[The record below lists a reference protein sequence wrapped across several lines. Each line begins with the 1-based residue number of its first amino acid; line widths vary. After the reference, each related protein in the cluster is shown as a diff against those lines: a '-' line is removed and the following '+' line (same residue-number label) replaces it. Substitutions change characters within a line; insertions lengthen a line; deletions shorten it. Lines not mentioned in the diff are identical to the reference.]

1 LFKVF
6 TAASSL
12 SMMETHSLSRLINEI
27 SADLGNPSLLFQLV
41 ALLSCFFLAWFLS
54 RTIHRYFRTVDQ
66 SSDVLKIGVESF
78 SRVLWPLL
86 ALVFLF
92 FAKLVLGKFQHTGLL
107 KLFFPILSSFAL
119 IRFSF
124 YVIRRAFVRDGT
136 VGSAMLLFEKVFA
149 TFVWLALV
157 LHFTGM
163 WDSIFSALDDIVL
176 PIGKSKVTVLA
187 ILQGVASVA
196 LTLVL
201 ALWVSALLE
210 ARLMLIPNMHSSLRV
225 VLSRAGRAIL
235 ILSAI
240 LISLS
245 LVGIDLTVLSVF
257 GGALGVGLGLGL
269 QRITSSYVSGFII
282 LFDRSLAIGDMITV
296 DKFSGAVTQINT
308 RYTVLKGSDG
318 VESIIPNEML
328 VSNPVQNLSLT
339 DRAVVLVTD
348 FTVAYDTD
356 LDALFPALV
365 ETVSQVAR
373 VSANIEPSAYLL
385 RFGADGF
392 ELRVGFWIEDP
403 ENGRNNVI
411 SDVNRAIL
419 VLIRARGVELPYP
432 QREVRLFQDPVKTQ
446 AEISVK

>member
-1 LFKVF
+1 MFKDF
-6 TAASSL
+6 TAVTSL
-12 SMMETHSLSRLINEI
+12 SMMETHSLSRLIAEI
-27 SADLGNPSLLFQLV
+27 SADLGNPSLLYQLF
-41 ALLSCFFLAWFLS
+41 ALLTCFSLAWLVS
-54 RTIHRYFRTVDQ
+54 RSIQRFFATVDHT
-66 SSDVLKIGVESF
+66 SGVLRIGVESF

-92 FAKLVLGKFQHTGLL
+92 ISKLVIGKFQHTGLL
-107 KLFFPILSSFAL
+107 KLFVPILSSFAL

-124 YVIRRAFVRDGT
+124 YVLRRAFVRDGM
-136 VGSAMLLFEKVFA
+136 VGNTLLIFEKVFA
-149 TFVWLALV
+149 GLVWLGLV

-163 WDSIFSALDDIVL
+163 WEEIFLALEEVIL
-176 PIGKSKVTVLA
+176 PLGKSKVSLLA
-187 ILQGVASVA
+187 ILQGIASVA
-196 LTLVL
+196 LTVVL
-201 ALWVSALLE
+201 ALWISALLE
-210 ARLMLIPNMHSSLRV
+210 ARLMLIPSMHSSLRV
-225 VLSRAGRAIL
+225 VLSRLGRAIF
-235 ILSAI
+235 ILLAI
-240 LISLS
+240 LMSLS

-282 LFDRSLAIGDMITV
+282 LFDRSLSIGDMITV

-318 VESIIPNEML
+318 VEAIIPNEML

-356 LDALFPALV
+356 LDNLFPALIEV
-365 ETVSQVAR
+365 VAQVPR
-373 VSANIEPSAYLL
+373 VSANTEPSAYLL

-403 ENGRNNVI
+403 ENGRTNVI

-419 VLIRARGVELPYP
+419 VLIRERGVILPFP
-432 QREVRLFQDPVKTQ
+432 QREITVFRAPVKTPLES
-446 AEISVK
+446 A

>member
-1 LFKVF
+1 
-6 TAASSL
+6 
-12 SMMETHSLSRLINEI
+12 M
-27 SADLGNPSLLFQLV
+27 
-41 ALLSCFFLAWFLS
+41 LAWFLS
-54 RTIHRYFRTVDQ
+54 RTIQRYFATVEQ
-66 SSDVLKIGVESF
+66 SSGVFKIGVESF

-92 FAKLVLGKFQHTGLL
+92 FAKLILGKFQHTGLL

-124 YVIRRAFVRDGT
+124 YVFRRAFVRDGT
-136 VGSAMLLFEKVFA
+136 VGNALLLFEKVFA
-149 TFVWLALV
+149 TLVWLALV

-163 WDSIFSALDDIVL
+163 WESIFQALEEIIL
-176 PIGKSKVTVLA
+176 PIGKSKVSLLA

-196 LTLVL
+196 LTVVL
-201 ALWVSALLE
+201 ALWISALLE
-210 ARLMLIPNMHSSLRV
+210 ARLLLIPNMHSSLRV
-225 VLSRAGRAIL
+225 VLSRLGRAIF
-235 ILSAI
+235 ILLAI
-240 LISLS
+240 LMSLS

-282 LFDRSLAIGDMITV
+282 LFDRSLSIGDMITV

-318 VESIIPNEML
+318 IEAIIPNEML

-356 LDALFPALV
+356 LDTLFPALI
-365 ETVSQVAR
+365 ELVSQVPR
-373 VSANIEPSAYLL
+373 VSSNNPPSAYLL

-392 ELRVGFWIEDP
+392 ELRVSFWIEDP
-403 ENGRNNVI
+403 ENGRTNVI

-419 VLIRARGVELPYP
+419 VLIRERGIELPFP
-432 QREVRLFQDPVKTQ
+432 QREITVFQAQ
-446 AEISVK
+446 AKA

>member
-1 LFKVF
+1 
-6 TAASSL
+6 
-12 SMMETHSLSRLINEI
+12 MMETHSLSRLIAEI
-27 SADLGNPSLLFQLV
+27 SADLGNPGLLIQLL
-41 ALLSCFFLAWFLS
+41 ALMSCFLLAWFLS
-54 RTIHRYFRTVDQ
+54 RSIQRYFATVDQ
-66 SSDVLKIGVESF
+66 SSGVLKIGVESF

-92 FAKLVLGKFQHTGLL
+92 FAKLILGKFQHTGLL

-124 YVIRRAFVRDGT
+124 YVFRRAFVRDGT
-136 VGSAMLLFEKVFA
+136 VGNALLLFEKVFA
-149 TFVWLALV
+149 TLVWLALV

-163 WDSIFSALDDIVL
+163 WESIFQALEEIIL
-176 PIGKSKVTVLA
+176 PIGKSKVSLLA
-187 ILQGVASVA
+187 VLQGIASVA
-196 LTLVL
+196 LTVVL
-201 ALWVSALLE
+201 ALWISALLE
-210 ARLMLIPNMHSSLRV
+210 ARLLLIPNMHSSLRV
-225 VLSRAGRAIL
+225 VLSRLGRAIF
-235 ILSAI
+235 ILLAI

-282 LFDRSLAIGDMITV
+282 LFDRSLSIGDLVTV
-296 DKFSGAVTQINT
+296 DKFSGSVTQINT

-318 VESIIPNEML
+318 VESIIPNEMF

-339 DRAVVLVTD
+339 DRSVVLVTD

-356 LDALFPALV
+356 LDSLFPALV
-365 ETVSQVAR
+365 ELVSQVPR
-373 VSANIEPSAYLL
+373 VSANNPPSAYLL

-392 ELRVGFWIEDP
+392 ELRVSFWIEDP
-403 ENGRNNVI
+403 ENGRTNVI

-419 VLIRARGVELPYP
+419 VLIRERGIELPFP
-432 QREVRLFQDPVKTQ
+432 QREITVFQAQ
-446 AEISVK
+446 AKA

>member
-1 LFKVF
+1 MYKEL
-6 TAASSL
+6 TAVTSL
-12 SMMETHSLSRLINEI
+12 SMMETHSLSRLIAEI
-27 SADLGNPSLLFQLV
+27 SADLGDPSLLFQLL
-41 ALLSCFFLAWFLS
+41 ALLSCFLLAWFFS
-54 RTIHRYFRTVDQ
+54 RTIQRYFATVEQ
-66 SSDVLKIGVESF
+66 SSGVFKIGVESF

-92 FAKLVLGKFQHTGLL
+92 FAKLILGKFQHTGLL

-124 YVIRRAFVRDGT
+124 YVFRRAFVRDGT
-136 VGSAMLLFEKVFA
+136 VGNTLLLFEKVFA
-149 TFVWLALV
+149 TLVWLALV

-163 WDSIFSALDDIVL
+163 WETIFEALEEIIL
-176 PIGKSKVTVLA
+176 PIGKSKVSLLA

-196 LTLVL
+196 LTVVL

-210 ARLMLIPNMHSSLRV
+210 ARLLLIPNMHSSLRV
-225 VLSRAGRAIL
+225 VLSRLGRAVFIL
-235 ILSAI
+235 LAI
-240 LISLS
+240 LMSLS

-282 LFDRSLAIGDMITV
+282 LFDRSLSIGDMITV

-348 FTVAYDTD
+348 FTVSYDTD
-356 LDALFPALV
+356 LDSLFPALV
-365 ETVSQVAR
+365 DVVKQVPR
-373 VSANIEPSAYLL
+373 VSATTEPSANLL

-403 ENGRNNVI
+403 ENGRTNVI

-419 VLIRARGVELPYP
+419 VLIRERGIHLPFP
-432 QREVRLFQDPVKTQ
+432 QREITVFQAQVKNPV
-446 AEISVK
+446 

>member
-1 LFKVF
+1 
-6 TAASSL
+6 
-12 SMMETHSLSRLINEI
+12 MMETHSLSRLIAEI
-27 SADLGNPSLLFQLV
+27 SADLGDTSLLFQLI
-41 ALLSCFFLAWFLS
+41 ALMSCFLLAWFLS
-54 RTIHRYFRTVDQ
+54 RTIQRYFATVEQ
-66 SSDVLKIGVESF
+66 SSGVFKIGVESF

-92 FAKLVLGKFQHTGLL
+92 FAKLILGKFQHTGLL

-124 YVIRRAFVRDGT
+124 YVFRRAFVRDGT
-136 VGSAMLLFEKVFA
+136 VGNALLLFEKVFA
-149 TFVWLALV
+149 TLVWLALV

-163 WDSIFSALDDIVL
+163 WESIFQALEEIIL
-176 PIGKSKVTVLA
+176 PIGKSKVSLLA

-196 LTLVL
+196 LTVVL
-201 ALWVSALLE
+201 ALWISALLE
-210 ARLMLIPNMHSSLRV
+210 ARLLLIPNMHSSLRV
-225 VLSRAGRAIL
+225 VLSRLGRAIF
-235 ILSAI
+235 ILLAI
-240 LISLS
+240 LMSLS

-282 LFDRSLAIGDMITV
+282 LFDRSLSIGDMITV

-318 VESIIPNEML
+318 IEAIIPNEML

-356 LDALFPALV
+356 LDTLFPALI
-365 ETVSQVAR
+365 ELVSQVPR
-373 VSANIEPSAYLL
+373 VSLNNPPSAYLL

-392 ELRVGFWIEDP
+392 ELRVSFWIEDP
-403 ENGRNNVI
+403 ENGRTNVI

-419 VLIRARGVELPYP
+419 VLIRERGIELPFP
-432 QREVRLFQDPVKTQ
+432 QREITVFQAQ
-446 AEISVK
+446 AKA

>member
-1 LFKVF
+1 LFKDF
-6 TAASSL
+6 TAVTSL
-12 SMMETHSLSRLINEI
+12 SMMETHSLSRLIAEI
-27 SADLGNPSLLFQLV
+27 SADLGDTSLLFQLI
-41 ALLSCFFLAWFLS
+41 ALMSCFLLAWFLS
-54 RTIHRYFRTVDQ
+54 RTIQRYFATVEQ
-66 SSDVLKIGVESF
+66 SSGVFKIGVESF

-92 FAKLVLGKFQHTGLL
+92 FAKLILGKFQHTGLL

-124 YVIRRAFVRDGT
+124 YVFRRAFVRDGT
-136 VGSAMLLFEKVFA
+136 VGNALLLFEKVFA
-149 TFVWLALV
+149 TLVWLALV

-163 WDSIFSALDDIVL
+163 WESIFQALEEIIL
-176 PIGKSKVTVLA
+176 PIGKSKVSLLA

-196 LTLVL
+196 LTVVL
-201 ALWVSALLE
+201 ALWISALLE
-210 ARLMLIPNMHSSLRV
+210 ARLLLIPNMHSSLRV
-225 VLSRAGRAIL
+225 VLSRLGRAIF
-235 ILSAI
+235 ILLAI
-240 LISLS
+240 LMSLS

-282 LFDRSLAIGDMITV
+282 LFDRSLSIGDMITV

-318 VESIIPNEML
+318 IEAIIPNEML

-356 LDALFPALV
+356 LDTLFPALI
-365 ETVSQVAR
+365 ELVSQVPR
-373 VSANIEPSAYLL
+373 VSSNNPPSAYLL

-392 ELRVGFWIEDP
+392 ELRVSFWIEDP
-403 ENGRNNVI
+403 ENGRTNVI

-419 VLIRARGVELPYP
+419 VLIRERGIELPFP
-432 QREVRLFQDPVKTQ
+432 QREITVFQAQ
-446 AEISVK
+446 AKA

>member
-1 LFKVF
+1 LVKDLIAV
-6 TAASSL
+6 SSL
-12 SMMETHSLSRLINEI
+12 SMMETHSLSRLIAEI
-27 SADLGNPSLLFQLV
+27 SADLGNPSLLIQLL
-41 ALLSCFFLAWFLS
+41 ALMSCFLLAWFLS
-54 RTIHRYFRTVDQ
+54 RSIQRYFATVDQ
-66 SSDVLKIGVESF
+66 SSGVLKIGVESF

-92 FAKLVLGKFQHTGLL
+92 FAKLILGKFQHTGLL

-124 YVIRRAFVRDGT
+124 YVFRRAFVRDGT
-136 VGSAMLLFEKVFA
+136 VGNALLLFEKVFA
-149 TFVWLALV
+149 TLVWLALV

-163 WDSIFSALDDIVL
+163 WESIFQALEEIIL
-176 PIGKSKVTVLA
+176 PIGKSKVSLLA
-187 ILQGVASVA
+187 VLQGIASVA
-196 LTLVL
+196 LTVVL
-201 ALWVSALLE
+201 ALWISALLE
-210 ARLMLIPNMHSSLRV
+210 ARLLLIPNMHSSLRV
-225 VLSRAGRAIL
+225 VLSRLGRAIF
-235 ILSAI
+235 ILLAI

-282 LFDRSLAIGDMITV
+282 LFDRSLSIGDLVTV
-296 DKFSGAVTQINT
+296 DKFSGSVTQINT

-318 VESIIPNEML
+318 VESIIPNEMF

-339 DRAVVLVTD
+339 DRSVVLVTD

-356 LDALFPALV
+356 LDSLLPALV
-365 ETVSQVAR
+365 ELVSQVPR
-373 VSANIEPSAYLL
+373 VSTNNPPSAYLL

-392 ELRVGFWIEDP
+392 ELRVSFWIEDP
-403 ENGRNNVI
+403 ENGRTNVI

-419 VLIRARGVELPYP
+419 VLIRERGIELPFP
-432 QREVRLFQDPVKTQ
+432 QREITVFQAQ
-446 AEISVK
+446 AKA

>member
-1 LFKVF
+1 MFKDF
-6 TAASSL
+6 TAVTSL
-12 SMMETHSLSRLINEI
+12 SMMETHSLSRLIAEI
-27 SADLGNPSLLFQLV
+27 SADLGDTSLLFQLI
-41 ALLSCFFLAWFLS
+41 ALMSCFLLAWFLS
-54 RTIHRYFRTVDQ
+54 RTIQRYFATVEQ
-66 SSDVLKIGVESF
+66 SSGVFKIGVESF

-92 FAKLVLGKFQHTGLL
+92 FAKLILGKFQHTGLL

-124 YVIRRAFVRDGT
+124 YVFRRAFVRDGT
-136 VGSAMLLFEKVFA
+136 VGNALLLFEKVFA
-149 TFVWLALV
+149 TLVWLALV

-163 WDSIFSALDDIVL
+163 WESIFQALEEIIL
-176 PIGKSKVTVLA
+176 PIGKSKVSLLA

-196 LTLVL
+196 LTVVL
-201 ALWVSALLE
+201 ALWISALLE
-210 ARLMLIPNMHSSLRV
+210 ARLLLIPNMHSSLRV
-225 VLSRAGRAIL
+225 VLSRLGRAIF
-235 ILSAI
+235 ILLAI
-240 LISLS
+240 LMSLS

-282 LFDRSLAIGDMITV
+282 LFDRSLSIGDMITV

-318 VESIIPNEML
+318 IEAIIPNEML

-339 DRAVVLVTD
+339 DRSVVLVTD

-356 LDALFPALV
+356 LDTLFPALI
-365 ETVSQVAR
+365 ELVSQVPR
-373 VSANIEPSAYLL
+373 VSSNNPPSAYLL

-392 ELRVGFWIEDP
+392 ELRVSFWIEDP
-403 ENGRNNVI
+403 ENGRTNVI

-419 VLIRARGVELPYP
+419 VLIRERGIELPFP
-432 QREVRLFQDPVKTQ
+432 QREITVFQAQ
-446 AEISVK
+446 AKA

>member
-1 LFKVF
+1 MLIQVF
-6 TAASSL
+6 ALMSCFLLAWL
-12 SMMETHSLSRLINEI
+12 LSRSI
-27 SADLGNPSLLFQLV
+27 Q
-41 ALLSCFFLAWFLS
+41 
-54 RTIHRYFRTVDQ
+54 RYFATVDQ
-66 SSDVLKIGVESF
+66 SSGVLKIGVESF

-92 FAKLVLGKFQHTGLL
+92 FAKLILGKFQHTGLL

-124 YVIRRAFVRDGT
+124 YVFRRAFVRDGT
-136 VGSAMLLFEKVFA
+136 VGNALLLFEKVFA
-149 TFVWLALV
+149 TLVWLALV

-163 WDSIFSALDDIVL
+163 WESIFQALEEIIL
-176 PIGKSKVTVLA
+176 PIGKSKVSLLA
-187 ILQGVASVA
+187 VLQGIASVA
-196 LTLVL
+196 LTVVL
-201 ALWVSALLE
+201 ALWISALLE
-210 ARLMLIPNMHSSLRV
+210 ARLLLIPNMHSSLRV
-225 VLSRAGRAIL
+225 VLSRLGRAIF
-235 ILSAI
+235 ILLAI

-282 LFDRSLAIGDMITV
+282 LFDRSLSIGDLVTV
-296 DKFSGAVTQINT
+296 DKFSGSVTQINT

-318 VESIIPNEML
+318 IESIIPNEMF

-339 DRAVVLVTD
+339 DRSVVLVTD

-356 LDALFPALV
+356 LDSLFPALV
-365 ETVSQVAR
+365 ELVSQVPR
-373 VSANIEPSAYLL
+373 VSANNPPSAYLL

-392 ELRVGFWIEDP
+392 ELRVSFWIEDP
-403 ENGRNNVI
+403 ENGRTNVI

-419 VLIRARGVELPYP
+419 VLIRERGIELPFP
-432 QREVRLFQDPVKTQ
+432 QREITVFQAQ
-446 AEISVK
+446 AKA

>member
-1 LFKVF
+1 
-6 TAASSL
+6 
-12 SMMETHSLSRLINEI
+12 MMETHSLSRLIAEI
-27 SADLGNPSLLFQLV
+27 SADLGDTSLLFQLI
-41 ALLSCFFLAWFLS
+41 ALMSCFLLAWFLS
-54 RTIHRYFRTVDQ
+54 RTIQRYFATVEQ
-66 SSDVLKIGVESF
+66 SSGVFKIGVESF

-92 FAKLVLGKFQHTGLL
+92 FAKLILGKFQHTGLL

-124 YVIRRAFVRDGT
+124 YVFRRAFVRDGT
-136 VGSAMLLFEKVFA
+136 VGNALLLFEKVFA
-149 TFVWLALV
+149 TLVWLALV

-163 WDSIFSALDDIVL
+163 WESIFQALEEIIL
-176 PIGKSKVTVLA
+176 PIGKSKVSLLA

-196 LTLVL
+196 LTVVL
-201 ALWVSALLE
+201 ALWISALLE
-210 ARLMLIPNMHSSLRV
+210 ARLLLIPNMHSSLRV
-225 VLSRAGRAIL
+225 VLSRLGRAIF
-235 ILSAI
+235 ILLAI
-240 LISLS
+240 LMSLS

-282 LFDRSLAIGDMITV
+282 LFDRSLSIGDMITV

-318 VESIIPNEML
+318 IEAIIPNEML

-356 LDALFPALV
+356 LDTLFPALI
-365 ETVSQVAR
+365 ELVSQVPR
-373 VSANIEPSAYLL
+373 VSSNNPPSAYLL

-392 ELRVGFWIEDP
+392 ELRVSFWIEDP
-403 ENGRNNVI
+403 ENGRTNVI

-419 VLIRARGVELPYP
+419 VLIRERGIELPFP
-432 QREVRLFQDPVKTQ
+432 QREITVFQAQ
-446 AEISVK
+446 AKA

>member
-1 LFKVF
+1 
-6 TAASSL
+6 
-12 SMMETHSLSRLINEI
+12 MMETHSLSRLIAEI
-27 SADLGNPSLLFQLV
+27 SADLGNPGLLIQLL
-41 ALLSCFFLAWFLS
+41 ALMSCFLLAWLLSRS
-54 RTIHRYFRTVDQ
+54 IQRYFATVDQ
-66 SSDVLKIGVESF
+66 SSGVLKIGVESF

-92 FAKLVLGKFQHTGLL
+92 FAKLILGKFQHTGLL

-124 YVIRRAFVRDGT
+124 YVFRRAFVRDGT
-136 VGSAMLLFEKVFA
+136 VGNALLLFEKVFA
-149 TFVWLALV
+149 TLVWLALV

-163 WDSIFSALDDIVL
+163 WESIFQALEEIIL
-176 PIGKSKVTVLA
+176 PIGKSKVSLLA
-187 ILQGVASVA
+187 VLQGIASVA
-196 LTLVL
+196 LTVVL
-201 ALWVSALLE
+201 ALWISALLE
-210 ARLMLIPNMHSSLRV
+210 ARLLLIPNMHSSLRV
-225 VLSRAGRAIL
+225 VLSRLGRAIF
-235 ILSAI
+235 ILLAI

-282 LFDRSLAIGDMITV
+282 LFDRSLSIGDLVTV
-296 DKFSGAVTQINT
+296 DKFSGSVTQINT

-318 VESIIPNEML
+318 VESIIPNEMF

-339 DRAVVLVTD
+339 DRSVVLVTD

-356 LDALFPALV
+356 LDSLFPALV
-365 ETVSQVAR
+365 ELVSQVPR
-373 VSANIEPSAYLL
+373 VSANNPPSAYLL

-392 ELRVGFWIEDP
+392 ELRVSFWIEDP
-403 ENGRNNVI
+403 ESGRTNVI

-419 VLIRARGVELPYP
+419 VLIRERGIELPFP
-432 QREVRLFQDPVKTQ
+432 QREITVFQAQ
-446 AEISVK
+446 AKA

>member
-1 LFKVF
+1 MFKDF
-6 TAASSL
+6 TAVTSL
-12 SMMETHSLSRLINEI
+12 SMMETHSLSRLIAEI
-27 SADLGNPSLLFQLV
+27 SADLGDTSLLFQLI
-41 ALLSCFFLAWFLS
+41 ALMSCFLLAWFLS
-54 RTIHRYFRTVDQ
+54 RTIQRYFATVEQ
-66 SSDVLKIGVESF
+66 SSGVFKIGVESF

-92 FAKLVLGKFQHTGLL
+92 FAKLILGKFQHTGLL

-124 YVIRRAFVRDGT
+124 YVFRRAFVRDGA
-136 VGSAMLLFEKVFA
+136 VGNALLLFEKVFA
-149 TFVWLALV
+149 TLVWLALV

-163 WDSIFSALDDIVL
+163 WESIFQALEEIIL
-176 PIGKSKVTVLA
+176 PIGKSKVSLLA

-196 LTLVL
+196 LTVVL
-201 ALWVSALLE
+201 ALWISALLE
-210 ARLMLIPNMHSSLRV
+210 ARLLLIPNMHSSLRV
-225 VLSRAGRAIL
+225 VLSRLGRAIF
-235 ILSAI
+235 ILLAI
-240 LISLS
+240 LMSLS

-282 LFDRSLAIGDMITV
+282 LFDRSLSIGDMITV

-308 RYTVLKGSDG
+308 RYTVLKGADG
-318 VESIIPNEML
+318 IEAIIPNEML
-328 VSNPVQNLSLT
+328 VSNPMQNLSLT

-356 LDALFPALV
+356 LDTLFPALI
-365 ETVSQVAR
+365 ELVSQVPR
-373 VSANIEPSAYLL
+373 VSSNNPPSAYLL

-392 ELRVGFWIEDP
+392 ELRVSFWIEDP
-403 ENGRNNVI
+403 ENGRTNVI

-419 VLIRARGVELPYP
+419 VLIRERGIELPFP
-432 QREVRLFQDPVKTQ
+432 QREITVFQAQ
-446 AEISVK
+446 AKA

>member
-1 LFKVF
+1 MFKDF
-6 TAASSL
+6 TAVTSL
-12 SMMETHSLSRLINEI
+12 SMMETHSLSRLIAEI
-27 SADLGNPSLLFQLV
+27 SADLGDTSLLFQLI
-41 ALLSCFFLAWFLS
+41 ALMSCFLLAWFLS
-54 RTIHRYFRTVDQ
+54 RTIQRYFATVEQ
-66 SSDVLKIGVESF
+66 SSGVFKIGVESF

-92 FAKLVLGKFQHTGLL
+92 FAKLILGKFQHTGLL

-124 YVIRRAFVRDGT
+124 YVFRRAFVRDGT
-136 VGSAMLLFEKVFA
+136 VGNALLLFEKVFA
-149 TFVWLALV
+149 TLVWLALV

-163 WDSIFSALDDIVL
+163 WESIFQALEEIIL
-176 PIGKSKVTVLA
+176 PIGKSKVSLLA

-196 LTLVL
+196 LTVVL
-201 ALWVSALLE
+201 ALWISALLE
-210 ARLMLIPNMHSSLRV
+210 ARLLLIPNMHSSLRV
-225 VLSRAGRAIL
+225 VLSRLGRAIF
-235 ILSAI
+235 ILLAI
-240 LISLS
+240 LMSLS

-282 LFDRSLAIGDMITV
+282 LFDRSLSIGDMITV

-318 VESIIPNEML
+318 VEAIIPNEML

-356 LDALFPALV
+356 LDTLFPALI
-365 ETVSQVAR
+365 ELVSQVPR
-373 VSANIEPSAYLL
+373 VSSNNPPSAYLL

-392 ELRVGFWIEDP
+392 ELRVSFWIEDP
-403 ENGRNNVI
+403 ENGRTNVI

-419 VLIRARGVELPYP
+419 VLIRERGIELPFP
-432 QREVRLFQDPVKTQ
+432 QREITVFQAQ
-446 AEISVK
+446 AKA

>member
-1 LFKVF
+1 
-6 TAASSL
+6 
-12 SMMETHSLSRLINEI
+12 MMETHSLSRLITEI

-41 ALLSCFFLAWFLS
+41 ALLSCFLLAWLLS
-54 RTIHRYFRTVDQ
+54 RTIQRYFATVDQ
-66 SSDVLKIGVESF
+66 SSGVFKIGVESF

-92 FAKLVLGKFQHTGLL
+92 FAKLILGKFQHTGLL
-107 KLFFPILSSFAL
+107 RLFFPILSSFAL

-124 YVIRRAFVRDGT
+124 YVFRRAFVRDGT
-136 VGSAMLLFEKVFA
+136 VGNTLLLFEKVFA
-149 TFVWLALV
+149 SLVWLALV

-163 WDSIFSALDDIVL
+163 WETIFEALEEIIL
-176 PIGKSKVTVLA
+176 PVGKSKVSLLA
-187 ILQGVASVA
+187 VLQGIASVA
-196 LTLVL
+196 LTVVL
-201 ALWVSALLE
+201 ALWISALLE
-210 ARLMLIPNMHSSLRV
+210 ARLLLIPNMHSSLRV
-225 VLSRAGRAIL
+225 VLSRLGRAIF
-235 ILSAI
+235 ILLAI
-240 LISLS
+240 LMSLS

-282 LFDRSLAIGDMITV
+282 LFDRSLSIGDMITV

-318 VESIIPNEML
+318 IESIIPNEML

-356 LDALFPALV
+356 LDSLFPALIDV
-365 ETVSQVAR
+365 VAQVPR
-373 VSANIEPSAYLL
+373 VSMVTAPSAYLL

-403 ENGRNNVI
+403 ENGRTNVI

-419 VLIRARGVELPYP
+419 VLIRERGIELPFP
-432 QREVRLFQDPVKTQ
+432 QREITVFQAPTKT
-446 AEISVK
+446 AA